1 MDEVSSQ
8 KSYTILSG
16 SGMEKGAF
24 NVTTSDKINYHV
36 FNTAIIMADFS
47 PSGINHM
54 TIRVND
60 IERAEEFYGDI
71 LGFELVRKMGKSM
84 AVYRV
89 GSEDTLVLVEAETS
103 YDPSSRDYRVDHFG
117 FYLESEEKV
126 DEMAE
131 YFREKEVTV
140 LSGPANR
147 KRGRFVFIS
156 DPDGNMIEF
165 FYEEDEE

>member
-1 MDEVSSQ
+1 MVD
-8 KSYTILSG
+8 
-16 SGMEKGAF
+16 F
-24 NVTTSDKINYHV
+24 N
-36 FNTAIIMADFS
+36 

-60 IERAEEFYGDI
+60 IERAEEFYGEI
-71 LGFELVRKMGKSM
+71 LGFELIRKMGKSM
-84 AVYRV
+84 SVYQV
-89 GSEDTLVLVEAETS
+89 GEEDTIVLVEAETS

-117 FYLESEEKV
+117 FYLDSEEKV

-131 YFREKEVTV
+131 YFRENEVTV

-165 FYEEDEE
+165 FYEEDDE

>member
-1 MDEVSSQ
+1 MTD
-8 KSYTILSG
+8 
-16 SGMEKGAF
+16 F
-24 NVTTSDKINYHV
+24 N
-36 FNTAIIMADFS
+36 
-47 PSGINHM
+47 PSGINHI

-60 IERAEEFYGDI
+60 IERAEEFYGDV

-89 GSEDTLVLVEAETS
+89 GGKDTLVLVEAETS

-117 FYLESEEKV
+117 FFLDSEEEV

-131 YFREKEVTV
+131 YLRQKEVTV

-147 KRGRFVFIS
+147 KRGRFVFAS

-165 FYEEDEE
+165 FYEEDDE

>member
-1 MDEVSSQ
+1 MTD
-8 KSYTILSG
+8 
-16 SGMEKGAF
+16 F
-24 NVTTSDKINYHV
+24 N
-36 FNTAIIMADFS
+36 
-47 PSGINHM
+47 PSGINHI

-89 GSEDTLVLVEAETS
+89 GGEDTLVLVEAETS

-117 FYLESEEKV
+117 FFLDSEDEV
-126 DEMAE
+126 DEMAA
-131 YFREKEVTV
+131 YLRQKEVTV

-147 KRGRFVFIS
+147 KRGRFVFAS

-165 FYEEDEE
+165 FYEEDEK

>member
-1 MDEVSSQ
+1 
-8 KSYTILSG
+8 
-16 SGMEKGAF
+16 
-24 NVTTSDKINYHV
+24 
-36 FNTAIIMADFS
+36 MADFN
-47 PSGINHM
+47 PSGINHI

-71 LGFELVRKMGKSM
+71 LGFELLRKMGQSM
-84 AVYRV
+84 AVYKV
-89 GSEDTLVLVEAETS
+89 GNEDTLVLVEAETS

-117 FYLESEEKV
+117 FYLDSEEEV
-126 DEMAE
+126 DELAK
-131 YFREKEVTV
+131 YFRKKEVSI

-156 DPDGNMIEF
+156 DPDGNMLEF

>member
-1 MDEVSSQ
+1 
-8 KSYTILSG
+8 
-16 SGMEKGAF
+16 
-24 NVTTSDKINYHV
+24 
-36 FNTAIIMADFS
+36 MADFN
-47 PSGINHM
+47 PSGLNHI

-71 LGFELVRKMGKSM
+71 LGFELIRKMGKSM
-84 AVYRV
+84 SVYRV
-89 GSEDTLVLVEAETS
+89 GDEDTLVLVEAETS

-140 LSGPANR
+140 MSGPANR

-165 FYEEDEE
+165 FYEEDD

>member
-1 MDEVSSQ
+1 MVD
-8 KSYTILSG
+8 
-16 SGMEKGAF
+16 F
-24 NVTTSDKINYHV
+24 N
-36 FNTAIIMADFS
+36 
-47 PSGINHM
+47 PSGINHI

-71 LGFELVRKMGKSM
+71 LGFELLRKMGQSM
-84 AVYRV
+84 AVYQV
-89 GSEDTLVLVEAETS
+89 GDEDTLVLVEAETS

-117 FYLESEEKV
+117 FYLESEDKV

-131 YFREKEVTV
+131 YFREKEVSI

-156 DPDGNMIEF
+156 DPDGNMLEF
-165 FYEEDEE
+165 FYEEDDE